1 MKISDTCTEEVNDC
15 DVAIK
20 KQRKNLK
27 HNQALEVELRSS
39 T

>member
-1 MKISDTCTEEVNDC
+1 MKNSDTSTEEVNDC
-15 DVAIK
+15 DFAIK

-27 HNQALEVELRSS
+27 HNQALELELRSS